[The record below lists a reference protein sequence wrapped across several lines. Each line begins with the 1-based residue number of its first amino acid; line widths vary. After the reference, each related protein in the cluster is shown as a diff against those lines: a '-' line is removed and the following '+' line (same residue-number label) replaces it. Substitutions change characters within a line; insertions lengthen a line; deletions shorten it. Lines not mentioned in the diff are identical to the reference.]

1 MVRLSAEKA
10 REIQSIYATK
20 EARDRRDKQAE
31 LNSILDEIC
40 NEIYKAT
47 QQGKSYISYSG
58 IEARHFKSSFYGGLR
73 EGTSSDKYKDAA
85 QELEKLGYSVKFNV
99 CYTGG
104 EHGREWD
111 EHHSMTISW
120 EFDKENLK

>member
-40 NEIYKAT
+40 N
-47 QQGKSYISYSG
+47 
-58 IEARHFKSSFYGGLR
+58 
-73 EGTSSDKYKDAA
+73 
-85 QELEKLGYSVKFNV
+85 
-99 CYTGG
+99 
-104 EHGREWD
+104 
-111 EHHSMTISW
+111 
-120 EFDKENLK
+120 